1 MGNIAKIDTFESEMR
16 TRTYDILR
24 ETGME
29 DSWAND
35 LLDSGFIQFS
45 IFKPLIKPPAWFAFC
60 KFVYEHYGDEA
71 KGHDRIWWI
80 GARIAS
86 IFVIKHNIK
95 YPQSFSKFSNIA
107 KAIGGQFE
115 KDKDVSGITHHFLHE
130 VFEREG
136 AM

>member
-1 MGNIAKIDTFESEMR
+1 MNKSMIDTFESEMR
-16 TRTYDILR
+16 ARTYGILR
-24 ETGME
+24 EVGME

-35 LLDSGFIQFS
+35 LLDSGFVQFS
-45 IFKPLIKPPAWFAFC
+45 VLRPLVKPPAWFLFC
-60 KFVYEHYGDEA
+60 KFVYEHYGNDA

-95 YPQSFSKFSNIA
+95 YPSFSKFSSIA
-107 KAIGGQFE
+107 KAIGE
-115 KDKDVSGITHHFLHE
+115 KYDKDKNVNEITHHFLHE
-130 VFEREG
+130 IFEKEG

>member
-1 MGNIAKIDTFESEMR
+1 MSKSVIDTFESEMR
-16 TRTYDILR
+16 ARTYDILR
-24 ETGME
+24 EVGME

-45 IFKPLIKPPAWFAFC
+45 ILRPLIKPPAWFLFC
-60 KFVYEHYGDEA
+60 KFIYEHYGNDA
-71 KGHDRIWWI
+71 KGHDRVWWI

-95 YPQSFSKFSNIA
+95 YPSFPKFSNIA
-107 KAIGGQFE
+107 KAIGE
-115 KDKDVSGITHHFLHE
+115 KYNKDKNVNEITHHFLHE
-130 VFEREG
+130 VFEKEG

>member
-1 MGNIAKIDTFESEMR
+1 MSKSVIDTFESEMR
-16 TRTYDILR
+16 ARTYDILR
-24 ETGME
+24 EVGME
-29 DSWAND
+29 DSWAED

-45 IFKPLIKPPAWFAFC
+45 VLRPLIKPPAWFLFC
-60 KFVYEHYGDEA
+60 KFVYEHYGNDA

-95 YPQSFSKFSNIA
+95 YPSFPKFSNIA
-107 KAIGGQFE
+107 KAIGE
-115 KDKDVSGITHHFLHE
+115 KYDKDKNVNEITHHFLHE
-130 VFEREG
+130 VFEKEG

>member
-1 MGNIAKIDTFESEMR
+1 MSKSVIDTFESEMR
-16 TRTYDILR
+16 ARTYDILR
-24 ETGME
+24 EAGME

-45 IFKPLIKPPAWFAFC
+45 ILRPLVKPSAWFLFC
-60 KFVYEHYGDEA
+60 KFVYEHYGNEA
-71 KGHDRIWWI
+71 KGHDRVWWI

-95 YPQSFSKFSNIA
+95 YPSFPKFSNIA
-107 KAIGGQFE
+107 KTIGE
-115 KDKDVSGITHHFLHE
+115 KYDKDKNVNEITHHFLHE
-130 VFEREG
+130 IFEKEG

>member
-1 MGNIAKIDTFESEMR
+1 MSKSVIDTFESEMSA
-16 TRTYDILR
+16 RTYDILR
-24 ETGME
+24 EVGME
-29 DSWAND
+29 DSWAED

-45 IFKPLIKPPAWFAFC
+45 VLRPLIKPPAWFLFC
-60 KFVYEHYGDEA
+60 KFVYEHYGTEA

-95 YPQSFSKFSNIA
+95 YPSFSKFSNIA
-107 KAIGGQFE
+107 KAIGE
-115 KDKDVSGITHHFLHE
+115 KYDKDKNVNEITHHFLHE
-130 VFEREG
+130 IFEKEG

>member
-1 MGNIAKIDTFESEMR
+1 MSKSVIDTFESEMR
-16 TRTYDILR
+16 ARTYDILR
-24 ETGME
+24 EVGME

-35 LLDSGFIQFS
+35 LLDSGFIQFNVLR
-45 IFKPLIKPPAWFAFC
+45 PLVKPPAWFLFC
-60 KFVYEHYGDEA
+60 KFVYEHYGNDA

-95 YPQSFSKFSNIA
+95 YPSFHKFSNIA
-107 KAIGGQFE
+107 KVIGE
-115 KDKDVSGITHHFLHE
+115 RYDKDKNVNEITHHFLHE
-130 VFEREG
+130 VFEKEG

>member
-1 MGNIAKIDTFESEMR
+1 MSKSVIDTFESEMR
-16 TRTYDILR
+16 IRTYDILR
-24 ETGME
+24 EVGME

-45 IFKPLIKPPAWFAFC
+45 VLRPLVKPPTWFLFC
-60 KFVYEHYGDEA
+60 KFVYEHYGNDA

-86 IFVIKHNIK
+86 IFIIKHNIK
-95 YPQSFSKFSNIA
+95 YPSFSKFSNIA
-107 KAIGGQFE
+107 KVIGE
-115 KDKDVSGITHHFLHE
+115 KYDKDKNTDGITHHFLHE
-130 VFEREG
+130 VFERER

>member
-1 MGNIAKIDTFESEMR
+1 MSKSVIDTFESEMR
-16 TRTYDILR
+16 ARTYDILR
-24 ETGME
+24 EVGME

-45 IFKPLIKPPAWFAFC
+45 VLRPLVKPPAWFLFC
-60 KFVYEHYGDEA
+60 KFIYEHYGNDA
-71 KGHDRIWWI
+71 KGHDRVWWI

-95 YPQSFSKFSNIA
+95 YPSFPKFSSIA
-107 KAIGGQFE
+107 KVIGE
-115 KDKDVSGITHHFLHE
+115 KYDKDKNVNEITHHFLHE
-130 VFEREG
+130 VFEKEG

>member
-1 MGNIAKIDTFESEMR
+1 MSKSVIDTFESEMR
-16 TRTYDILR
+16 ARTYDILR

-45 IFKPLIKPPAWFAFC
+45 ILRPLIKPPAWFLFC
-60 KFVYEHYGDEA
+60 KFVYEHYGTEA
-71 KGHDRIWWI
+71 KGHDRIWWV

-86 IFVIKHNIK
+86 IFIIKHDIK
-95 YPQSFSKFSNIA
+95 YPSFVKFSNIA
-107 KAIGGQFE
+107 KTIGDRYD
-115 KDKDVSGITHHFLHE
+115 KDKNIDGITHHFLHE
-130 VFEREG
+130 VFEKEG

>member
-1 MGNIAKIDTFESEMR
+1 MSKSVIDTFESEMR
-16 TRTYDILR
+16 ARTYDILR
-24 ETGME
+24 EVGME
-29 DSWAND
+29 DSWAED

-45 IFKPLIKPPAWFAFC
+45 ILRPLVKPPAWFLFC
-60 KFVYEHYGDEA
+60 KFVYEHYGNDA

-95 YPQSFSKFSNIA
+95 YPSFTKFSNIA
-107 KAIGGQFE
+107 KAIGE
-115 KDKDVSGITHHFLHE
+115 KYDKDKNVNEITHRFLHE
-130 VFEREG
+130 MFEKEG

>member
-1 MGNIAKIDTFESEMR
+1 MNKSVIDTFESEMR
-16 TRTYDILR
+16 ARTYDILR
-24 ETGME
+24 EVGME
-29 DSWAND
+29 DSWAED

-45 IFKPLIKPPAWFAFC
+45 VLRPLIKPPAWFLFC
-60 KFVYEHYGDEA
+60 KFVYEHYGTDA

-95 YPQSFSKFSNIA
+95 YPSFSKFSNIA
-107 KAIGGQFE
+107 KAIGE
-115 KDKDVSGITHHFLHE
+115 KYDKDKNVNEITHHFLHE
-130 VFEREG
+130 VFEKEG

>member
-1 MGNIAKIDTFESEMR
+1 MSKSVIDTFESEMR
-16 TRTYDILR
+16 ARTYDILR
-24 ETGME
+24 EVGME
-29 DSWAND
+29 DSWAED

-45 IFKPLIKPPAWFAFC
+45 VLRPLIKPPAWFLFC
-60 KFVYEHYGDEA
+60 KFVYEHYGNDA

-95 YPQSFSKFSNIA
+95 YPSFVKFSNIA
-107 KAIGGQFE
+107 KTIGDRYD
-115 KDKDVSGITHHFLHE
+115 KDKNIDGITHHFLHE
-130 VFEREG
+130 VFEKEG

>member
-1 MGNIAKIDTFESEMR
+1 MSKSVIDTFESEMR

-24 ETGME
+24 EVGME
-29 DSWAND
+29 ESWTED

-45 IFKPLIKPPAWFAFC
+45 VLRPLIKPPAWFLFC
-60 KFVYEHYGDEA
+60 KFVYEHYGNDA

-95 YPQSFSKFSNIA
+95 YPSFSKFSSIA
-107 KAIGGQFE
+107 KAIGE
-115 KDKDVSGITHHFLHE
+115 KYDKDKNVNEITHHFLHE
-130 VFEREG
+130 IFEKEG

>member
-1 MGNIAKIDTFESEMR
+1 MSKSVIDTFESEMR
-16 TRTYDILR
+16 ARTYDILR
-24 ETGME
+24 EVGME

-45 IFKPLIKPPAWFAFC
+45 VLRPLIKPPAWFLFC
-60 KFVYEHYGDEA
+60 KFVYEHYGNDA
-71 KGHDRIWWI
+71 KGHDRVWWI

-95 YPQSFSKFSNIA
+95 YPSFPKFSSIA
-107 KAIGGQFE
+107 KAIGE
-115 KDKDVSGITHHFLHE
+115 KYDKDKNVNEITHHFLHE
-130 VFEREG
+130 IFEKEG